1 MGSRLEPA
9 MTRTIEIP
17 LSRDILAPFRDK
29 VASSGV
35 SDEELNRLF
44 SETREESYRERNPR
58 RIDER

>member
-1 MGSRLEPA
+1 
-9 MTRTIEIP
+9 MTRTIEIL